1 MDNPETC
8 TKSLCFNWWNGFLW
22 AITLSP
28 PPHENIISSNLLKIV
43 LILLTGWP
51 LIWLTIAYAF
61 VPPVS
66 ALSNVN
72 GVPTVYPTPGWTILI
87 LSIDP
92 DNILSGK
99 AILLIDLYGWTT

>member
-1 MDNPETC
+1 M
-8 TKSLCFNWWNGFLW
+8 
-22 AITLSP
+22 
-28 PPHENIISSNLLKIV
+28 
-43 LILLTGWP
+43 
-51 LIWLTIAYAF
+51 AYAF

-99 AILLIDLYGWTT
+99 ATLLIDLYG